1 MIMECNAT
9 RQAVGV
15 NETVFDSM
23 AEVPLEADI
32 MLPDYCPD
40 IVKILKCSLDSCVK
54 STHTQ
59 GRQLCLEGVCSVH
72 ILYLGEDGSG
82 TSSGGE
88 LRMRSIDY
96 KIPYT
101 KKLDLKQ
108 EADQVLVFLMKD
120 SCYCNCRAVSK
131 RRMELRASLSYKI
144 CAVSCM
150 QMQAVT
156 DAVDDTENPMGIQ
169 LHKKTLEQNSFVT
182 QSRDI
187 MEVNEEL
194 ELAMW
199 KTFGQKPDFFTCL
212 RGDERL

>member
-1 MIMECNAT
+1 MECNAT

-156 DAVDDTENPMGIQ
+156 DAVDDTENQ
-169 LHKKTLEQNSFVT
+169 WESSCAKKRWN
-182 QSRDI
+182 
-187 MEVNEEL
+187 
-194 ELAMW
+194 
-199 KTFGQKPDFFTCL
+199 KTALSPRAGTSWRLTRSWNLQVENL
-212 RGDERL
+212 RSET